1 MKSAD
6 HEEQEIRA
14 ALKQAFPET
23 HQELR
28 RDLWPVFAQRLKAR
42 KVIVPWYDWALA
54 ACLLVAVFAFPKII
68 LLFAYQL

>member
-1 MKSAD
+1 MKSDD

-28 RDLWPVFAQRLKAR
+28 RDLWPAFAHRLKTP

-54 ACLLVAVFAFPKII
+54 ACAVVAVLALPKMI
-68 LLFAYQL
+68 LVFAYQL

>member
-1 MKSAD
+1 MKSDD

-28 RDLWPVFAQRLKAR
+28 RDLWPVFAQRLKTR

-54 ACLLVAVFAFPKII
+54 ACLAVAVFAFPKII
-68 LLFAYQL
+68 LFFAYQL